1 MYELGKQLRERY
13 QHLLLPYGSSV
24 GDDVRVVTTTV
35 DRCYLSAALLL
46 AGFYPPD
53 ENQVWNNDL
62 LWQPVPILQSSPD
75 KVHVS
80 SYKEIIY
87 H

>member
-1 MYELGKQLRERY
+1 MYKLGEQLRARY
-13 QHLLLPYGSSV
+13 HNFLLPYGNTV
-24 GDDVRVVTTTV
+24 GDDVKVVTTAV

-53 ENQVWNNDL
+53 EKQVWNNQL
-62 LWQPVPILQSSPD
+62 LWQPVPILYTSPD

-80 SYKEIIY
+80 YTPMIE
-87 H
+87 